1 MKTKRVCTM
10 FILFGLLLFLYRWF
24 FWDIIDIITPFLIW
38 IPSIAFIFATV
49 IFLIYSVVYAT
60 KNAKYIKQRAFFPLI
75 IIVASILLA
84 LFFPFTKII
93 LNLDFK
99 LNYDARN
106 EVVAMIENGELKPD
120 SSNENLITLPK
131 KYKGLS
137 KGGGE
142 VMIES
147 FFDHDAYMFFTFG
160 GILDNYSGFIYDPSY
175 EALLE
180 LGSEY
185 LEVEQLSESWYYCSS
200 K

>member
-1 MKTKRVCTM
+1 M

-38 IPSIAFIFATV
+38 IPSIALIFATV

-84 LFFPFTKII
+84 VFFPFTKII

-147 FFDHDAYMFFTFG
+147 FFDHEAYIFFTFR

-175 EALLE
+175 EALQE
-180 LGSEY
+180 LGREY
-185 LEVEQLSESWYYCSS
+185 FEVKQLTGSWYYCSS

>member
-1 MKTKRVCTM
+1 
-10 FILFGLLLFLYRWF
+10 
-24 FWDIIDIITPFLIW
+24 
-38 IPSIAFIFATV
+38 
-49 IFLIYSVVYAT
+49 
-60 KNAKYIKQRAFFPLI
+60 
-75 IIVASILLA
+75 
-84 LFFPFTKII
+84 
-93 LNLDFK
+93 LDFK